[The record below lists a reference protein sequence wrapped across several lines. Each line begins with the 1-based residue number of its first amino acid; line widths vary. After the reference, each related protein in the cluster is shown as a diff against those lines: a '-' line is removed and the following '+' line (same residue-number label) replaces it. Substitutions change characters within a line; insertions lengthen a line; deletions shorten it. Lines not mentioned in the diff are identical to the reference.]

1 LDEILEICRYS
12 AYSCRKKKRFICVI
26 ASTVVGLLLADQ
38 LAAAPKQTVVVVHR
52 PTIAIT
58 DFLRP

>member
-1 LDEILEICRYS
+1 M
-12 AYSCRKKKRFICVI
+12 KRFICVI
-26 ASTVVGLLLADQ
+26 ASTVVRLLLADQ